1 MESWLGAGLMSD
13 LTLEEQRDKIEDFEK
28 WKQIA
33 FECGVYNVK
42 KTIKMSVKS
51 AEFWGYRDQLLD
63 KIAEYVR
70 RLQDNA

>member
-1 MESWLGAGLMSD
+1 MIEY
-13 LTLEEQRDKIEDFEK
+13 EYEQQRDKIEDFEK

-33 FECGVYNVK
+33 FECGVHNVK

>member
-1 MESWLGAGLMSD
+1 MSD
-13 LTLEEQRDKIEDFEK
+13 LTLEEQREKIEDFEK
-28 WKQIA
+28 WKQTA

-42 KTIKMSVKS
+42 KTIKMSVRS

-70 RLQDNA
+70 RLQQDA